1 MLKRLIKLMIVRIYI
16 NAYMLVHWY
25 PDERLCK
32 LKTFI
37 HRMGFVPD
45 VRLPI
50 EGGYEVHVWEKVPEN
65 EVDEDIDL

>member
-1 MLKRLIKLMIVRIYI
+1 
-16 NAYMLVHWY
+16 MLVHWY